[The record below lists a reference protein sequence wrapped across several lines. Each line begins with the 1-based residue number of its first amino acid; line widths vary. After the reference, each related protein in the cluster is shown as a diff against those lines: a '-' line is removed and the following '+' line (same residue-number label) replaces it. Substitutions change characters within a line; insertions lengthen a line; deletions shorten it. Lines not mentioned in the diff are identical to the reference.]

1 MQLAETFEPE
11 QQVAEFVLPAKHTFN
26 GGEPFLEDRRV
37 EKWLA
42 SAFGRLPVSGIRVDV
57 RYHAAIE
64 NRLAVTR
71 AIVNA
76 IQAHDR
82 AAKLQADG
90 TRDPRPGNASGRS
103 GDSGGLGFRGSDL
116 RSLFMDDDGDPPVSL
131 TSFGIV

>member
-1 MQLAETFEPE
+1 MQLAEAFEPE
-11 QQVAEFVLPAKHTFN
+11 QQAAEFVLPAKHTFN

-42 SAFGRLPVSGIRVDV
+42 PALGGLPGSCIRADV
-57 RYHAAIE
+57 RHHAAIE

-82 AAKLQADG
+82 AAKIEADG
-90 TRDPRPGNASGRS
+90 TRDPRH
-103 GDSGGLGFRGSDL
+103 L
-116 RSLFMDDDGDPPVSL
+116 R
-131 TSFGIV
+131 